1 MAAAPPPP
9 FHGDRSAGGEK
20 EKRRHVHCRHY
31 LMPLVSSHASDAAG
45 VGGLMLGLPGSFGRV
60 ELLRPFLSGFCRACS
75 ISSGG
80 NSGCGGSNDR
90 QHSHNNID
98 GGPTVCRSDWQVNE
112 SVEISTTPIDN
123 RSKFVGTI
131 CDQVEVV
138 GNCNEEESGKP
149 PPSSP
154 RQRRIWC
161 EKCRSIKSMAKF
173 IPRTNFLNFA
183 YLENSS
189 EDANYLNEGRK
200 RKRKGSTA
208 NDGVILTISGL
219 NASRLV
225 HITST
230 TLSGS
235 KRSSSPSSSLV
246 VEVNDGDIIS
256 LVWYRNGLY
265 NHDRSA
271 PSGGGGGEGE
281 GEDGKATM
289 NDNPSSS
296 SVLEPLIQF
305 RLIEIKDNATDN
317 ETDEHHPLLG
327 EAKESQEVPART
339 TKENG
344 ITRSTM
350 SYPGHNDADNTAAV
364 QHRERLEEEVDR
376 GQLKNDKTED
386 VRTASCN
393 NDHDG
398 VANIHEDDDNDM
410 DEEEDESAPL
420 TLPSRFLAS
429 YSNSFSFDSIAKS
442 SPSQS
447 SAKATVTVEIDANC
461 ISVTSG
467 TMLTED
473 ARERTSGNVTSNEPN
488 GGTIE
493 TPKKTNVTA
502 LRERMSVPIT
512 SLSYDQLVQLHEE
525 MTHPIFS
532 AKPSSSPSI
541 RHTILS
547 LTLALTSNA
556 SSYQLNL
563 LRKNNVDVN
572 KRANTNGGARVTADK
587 QQILPQHWMPRLLS
601 GTRIRLQTNND
612 LT

>member
-9 FHGDRSAGGEK
+9 FYGNRSAGGEK
-20 EKRRHVHCRHY
+20 EKRRRLHCRHY
-31 LMPLVSSHASDAAG
+31 LVPLVSSHASDAAG

-60 ELLRPFLSGFCRACS
+60 ELLRPFLSGSCRACS

-80 NSGCGGSNDR
+80 NSRCGGSNDR
-90 QHSHNNID
+90 QHSH
-98 GGPTVCRSDWQVNE
+98 TVCRSDWQVNDG
-112 SVEISTTPIDN
+112 VEISTTPLDN
-123 RSKFVGTI
+123 RSKFVETI
-131 CDQVEVV
+131 CDQAEVV
-138 GNCNEEESGKP
+138 GNCNKEEGGKP
-149 PPSSP
+149 PPSPP

-183 YLENSS
+183 YPENSS
-189 EDANYLNEGRK
+189 EDANYLNEGGK

-208 NDGVILTISGL
+208 NDGVRLTISGL
-219 NASRLV
+219 NASQLV

-235 KRSSSPSSSLV
+235 KRSLSPSSSLV
-246 VEVNDGDIIS
+246 VEINDGDIIS
-256 LVWYRNGLY
+256 LVWYRNGQH

-271 PSGGGGGEGE
+271 TPGGGGE
-281 GEDGKATM
+281 EDGKATM

-296 SVLEPLIQF
+296 TVLEPLIQF
-305 RLIEIKDNATDN
+305 RLVGIKDNATDD
-317 ETDEHHPLLG
+317 ETDAHHPLLG
-327 EAKESQEVPART
+327 EAKESEEVPTRT
-339 TKENG
+339 TKEDG
-344 ITRSTM
+344 VARSTM
-350 SYPGHNDADNTAAV
+350 SYTGHNDANNTTAV

-376 GQLKNDKTED
+376 GQLSNEETED
-386 VRTASCN
+386 VRKASCN

-398 VANIHEDDDNDM
+398 VVNIHEVDDNDM
-410 DEEEDESAPL
+410 DEEEEEDESALL

-429 YSNSFSFDSIAKS
+429 YSNSFSFDSVAKS

-447 SAKATVTVEIDANC
+447 SANATVAVEIDANC
-461 ISVTSG
+461 ISLTSG
-467 TMLTED
+467 TMIMKNEVVC
-473 ARERTSGNVTSNEPN
+473 ARERTSGDMTSIDPN

-532 AKPSSSPSI
+532 MNPLQSPSI
-541 RHTILS
+541 RHTVLS
-547 LTLALTSNA
+547 LTLALTSNV
-556 SSYQLNL
+556 SSYQSNL
-563 LRKNNVDVN
+563 LRKNNMDVN
-572 KRANTNGGARVTADK
+572 ERANTNGGARVTAAK

-601 GTRIRLQTNND
+601 GTRIRLQKNND